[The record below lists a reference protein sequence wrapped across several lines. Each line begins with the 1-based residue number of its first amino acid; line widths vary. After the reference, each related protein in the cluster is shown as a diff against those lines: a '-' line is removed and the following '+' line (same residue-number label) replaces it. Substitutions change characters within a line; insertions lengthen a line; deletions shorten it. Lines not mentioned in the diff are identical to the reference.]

1 MEPRVV
7 VEPQARDGG
16 RRVRVG
22 AEILGVAYGPRDLL
36 EFLRR
41 AGAVDD
47 VDVDLADLTVVDWIE
62 WHGGGPTSW
71 SD

>member
-1 MEPRVV
+1 MGPRVV

-47 VDVDLADLTVVDWIE
+47 VDQVDLAAANWIE
-62 WHGGGPTSW
+62 WHGGGPDAWT
-71 SD
+71 